1 MKTKLNVE
9 NMQCGHCVST
19 INNNLLKINGVF
31 GVEAN
36 IAEKSIMVDHTPDV
50 SFEQVKTTLEDLGYS
65 AADIDA
71 FGHKAE
77 DWDKNT
83 VRVELANKFV
93 RSVMELMPI
102 QDDMT
107 LMDFG
112 CGTGLVGLQFAP
124 YVKQLV
130 MVDNSPAMLAVL
142 VKKVAEME
150 LDSVEV
156 VGPSIK
162 ASSTDKVDAIVSQM
176 AFHHV
181 EDTKEVLEQMYEKL
195 NPGGFIA
202 IADLAK
208 EDGSFHKEAVP
219 HNGFDEQTLCK
230 EMSDTGFKLHL
241 CEIYNTIQKETEQ
254 GIREYQQFLIIAKK

>member
-1 MKTKLNVE
+1 
-9 NMQCGHCVST
+9 MQCAHCVST
-19 INNNLLKINGVF
+19 INSNLLKINGVF

-36 IAEKSIMVDHTPDV
+36 IAEKNIVVDHTPDV
-50 SFEQVKTTLEDLGYS
+50 SFSEVKSILEELGYS
-65 AADIDA
+65 ASDIDT

-77 DWDKNT
+77 DWDKNDR
-83 VRVELANKFV
+83 RVAMANKFV
-93 RSVMELMPI
+93 RRVMELMPI
-102 QDDMT
+102 EENMT

-130 MVDNSPAMLAVL
+130 MVDNSPGMLAVL
-142 VKKVAEME
+142 VKKVGEME
-150 LDSVEV
+150 LESVEV

-162 ASSTDKVDAIVSQM
+162 ASATEKVDAIVSQM

-181 EDTKEVLEQMYEKL
+181 ENTDEVLQQMYDKL

-208 EDGSFHKEAVP
+208 EDGSFHPEKVP

-230 EMSDTGFKLHL
+230 SMSNIGFQLHL
-241 CEIYNTIQKETEQ
+241 CEIFNTIQKETEQ
-254 GIREYQQFLIIAKK
+254 GLKNFQQFLIIAKK